1 MAVITFED
9 NLVHYKSR
17 LSEVRDYLDEISTQ
31 LNAALDV
38 AESSSWQGQSAH
50 ACTVKLE
57 DLKPELEKVQSFVNT
72 VDADVREIEALVLTQ
87 II

>member
-1 MAVITFED
+1 MDVITFED

-38 AESSSWQGQSAH
+38 VESSEKKKKSAR
-50 ACTVKLE
+50 ACTIKLE
-57 DLKPELEKVQSFVNT
+57 DLNPELEKVQSFVNS
-72 VDADVREIEALVLTQ
+72 VDADIREIEALVLTQ